1 MKIHYVKL
9 IILFLFTD
17 IAVMGAPKKPLH
29 ETDFKTIVE
38 NYLFIDD
45 FSTKPPFRDVT
56 EQLFWQ
62 YRYKLPTPTF
72 KIHDKIDAPDREMPA
87 SPGQG
92 LPYYHINRG
101 RVLFTKGEYLK
112 ARNVWL
118 GARARFGNEWE
129 LDRRNDYYL
138 ALAFMKLGNEGLKN
152 EGGDLYNLDVKSSFS
167 NAAAFLNWAYFV
179 KEAKQDAVVERMTL
193 KQLYNLSAIY
203 FNYGR
208 YAGAYGAS
216 GRGLKFSKLND
227 RYEYQSYFQRI
238 LAESFIQNRSYLEA
252 IQMFDSILRN
262 NVEKPMA
269 ADIFARTGDIYYDLN
284 NFELAEYNYALSH
297 RISHEVG
304 QIDLQQM
311 ILRGESLF
319 WLGKFDQ
326 SYKVLKFAI
335 NSLASKKVSRELPA
349 GWAEVASLRAADSLL
364 ASQKI
369 TKARVAYDNVAR
381 EFAGSEAAK
390 VAKIRLGCL
399 ELPTFGKEADD
410 NNVGHTRRLLEAS
423 KQQEIAEQAR
433 ELAWACHVMSYAE
446 RERSKSMLE
455 RVSKF
460 YQAYPYAKRFL
471 KKMVEP
477 VREFQATKI
486 EVFFLSEDWH
496 GAASFYEKNRKTL
509 FKSVSPSVQRELFK
523 TYTNIYKSKD
533 ARPFLEAFD
542 RLEKESDEK
551 LIREAVYFAET
562 GYKHKRLAKSKLLK
576 QMAGR
581 EWKIER
587 TEWAELAINRVKAT
601 KASAAQLK
609 WIIELEKKWA
619 SKDPNIICTNVI
631 PTMNRYF
638 ISYGK
643 DSSKFSKQVEAFI
656 APQLPDLIRKDEV
669 CGISLLEF
677 EFDVFQKDPE
687 KLAAVYQGRLS
698 WPMIESL
705 VSQFWSMAE
714 YLMGQGQI
722 SVARQLYRE
731 IADRGPANSPKVNF
745 AKLRLSEKQTE
756 FEKIWK

>member
-1 MKIHYVKL
+1 MKLYYVKL
-9 IILFLFTD
+9 TILFLFTD

-29 ETDFKTIVE
+29 ETDFKTIIE

-45 FSTKPPFRDVT
+45 FSTKPPFRDIT
-56 EQLFWQ
+56 DQLFWQ
-62 YRYKLPTPTF
+62 YRYRLPTPHF
-72 KIHDKIDAPDREMPA
+72 KVHAKIDAPDREMPA

-92 LPYYHINRG
+92 LPFYHINRG
-101 RVLFTKGEYLK
+101 RVLFTKGQYME

-138 ALAFMKLGNEGLKN
+138 ALAFMKIGNEGLKAAD
-152 EGGDLYNLDVKSSFS
+152 GDFNNLEVRSSFS

-179 KEAKQDAVVERMTL
+179 KEAKQDPVVERMAP

-208 YAGAYGAS
+208 YAGAYGAAD
-216 GRGLKFSKLND
+216 RGLKFSKLND
-227 RYEYQSYFQRI
+227 RYEYKSYFQRI

-297 RISHEVG
+297 RISHESG

-326 SYKVLKFAI
+326 AHKILKFAL
-335 NSLASKKVSRELPA
+335 NSLASKKVSRELPV
-349 GWAEVASLRAADSLL
+349 GWAEAASLRAADSLL
-364 ASQKI
+364 ASNQTI
-369 TKARVAYDNVAR
+369 KAQVAYDDVAR
-381 EFAGSEAAK
+381 EFVGSEAAK

-423 KQQEIAEQAR
+423 KQHDIAQQAR

-446 RERSKSMLE
+446 RERSEQMLE
-455 RVSKF
+455 RVKKF
-460 YQAYPYAKRFL
+460 YEAYPYAKRFL
-471 KKMVEP
+471 KKMVNP

-486 EVFFLSEDWH
+486 EFFFAAEDWH
-496 GAASFYEKNRKTL
+496 GAASFFEGNRKTL
-509 FKSVSPSVQRELFK
+509 FKTVPAPVRRELFK
-523 TYTNIYKSKD
+523 TYTNIYKSKE
-533 ARPFLEAFD
+533 AKPFLEAFD
-542 RLEKESDEK
+542 RLEKESDKK

-562 GYKHKRLAKSKLLK
+562 GYKHKRLPESKLLK
-576 QMAGR
+576 QMGAR
-581 EWKIER
+581 KWTIER
-587 TEWAELAINRVKAT
+587 TEWAELAINRIKAT
-601 KASAAQLK
+601 KTSAAQLK
-609 WIIELEKKWA
+609 WIMELEKIWA
-619 SKDPNIICTNVI
+619 LKDQNLICTNVI

-643 DSSKFSKQVEAFI
+643 DNSKFSKQVEAFI
-656 APQLPDLIRKDEV
+656 APQMPDMIRKDEV

-677 EFDVFQKDPE
+677 EFDVFQKNPE
-687 KLAAVYQGRLS
+687 KLAAVYQSRLK
-698 WPMIESL
+698 WPMIDSL
-705 VSQFWSMAE
+705 VSQFWSIAE
-714 YLMGQGQI
+714 YLMGQGQT

-731 IADRGPANSPKVNF
+731 IAERGPANSAKVNF